1 MRNLL
6 AMVFAFVMFAA
17 VCAYPVTAQSS
28 RGQEYTGTWAGKW
41 DGSGTGDF
49 ELTLEQTKDGAI
61 GGRVAV
67 TTDGGNYNA
76 DLKSV
81 TFDGNKMSAS
91 YDFPLDPSAEIALTA
106 TFDQKT
112 AKGTW
117 LLHAKGQSAEIVSG
131 TFSVTRK

>member
-1 MRNLL
+1 MRHRL

-17 VCAYPVTAQSS
+17 VCSYPVTAQSS
-28 RGQEYTGTWAGKW
+28 RGQEYTGTWAGTW

-61 GGRVAV
+61 GGKVAV

-81 TFDGNKMSAS
+81 AFDGNKMSAS
-91 YDFPLDPSAEIALTA
+91 YDFPLDPSAEIAVTA
-106 TFDQKT
+106 TFDPKT

-117 LLHAKGQSAEIVSG
+117 LLHAKGQSAEVASG